1 MQARLNLMLKFEIGN
16 IYACRSICNYDCVWY
31 FRVVSRTKSTITILK
46 DDEKNPVV
54 KRINKQLSECNGA
67 ESVYPLGNYSMAP
80 VLSADDSAF
89 KIALS

>member
-1 MQARLNLMLKFEIGN
+1 MLKFEVGN
-16 IYACRSICNYDCVWY
+16 IYACRSVCNYDCIWY

-46 DDEKNPVV
+46 DGEKNPVS
-54 KRINKQLSECNGA
+54 KRINKQLSETLDA

-80 VLSADDSAF
+80 ILSADKSAF

>member
-1 MQARLNLMLKFEIGN
+1 MLKFEVGN

-46 DDEKNPVV
+46 DGEKNPVV
-54 KRINKQLSECNGA
+54 KRINKQVSETLDA
-67 ESVYPLGNYSMAP
+67 ESVYPLGNYSMSP
-80 VLSADDSAF
+80 VLSADKSAF